1 MNNEIENKEKQIED
15 ALYQDISILAEKM
28 KGIYEDAVLAYTP
41 LVNDICNRGATEK
54 EVSWLLSWLFDFVGD
69 ERMLNLSKQVCRA
82 YWQIYPNT
90 IAEFIMDYRKEYDPD
105 SLKGTKWEYLL
116 KENGEYDII
125 P

>member
-69 ERMLNLSKQVCRA
+69 ERMLNLSKQVYRA

-90 IAEFIMDYRKEYDPD
+90 IAEFNIRK
-105 SLKGTKWEYLL
+105 WR
-116 KENGEYDII
+116 I
-125 P
+125 